1 MRRITSFH
9 AVIPSITLVAQC
21 AAVLLG
27 LGSTSLAEPWDPVAA
42 DYSGNKGKTIYVSKL
57 GDNSDGSSWER
68 AFVTIQAGLLAV
80 PNDEGGHRVIVR
92 PDTYVEANLYTGRP
106 GAKGS
111 YNLLVGDGDGTLGS
125 GATGWVIVDTSCPGV
140 AVRVDTSLAHQF
152 GNPPFKI
159 IESDQPESG
168 LKSVDWWGPTRCAP
182 EYSTDDWDRW
192 ILRNL
197 YATGSEGGFGL
208 AMTDREGAELSWL
221 MENCVGIGRFSGT
234 CACGHVGRRDEPVTF
249 RRCYF
254 ANLDWWGDAGG
265 VYVRAHHKS
274 MPDYPD
280 AVFEDCTIVS
290 PDNALQCAYPNFDMY
305 TRVKFKD
312 CRLVTLNFS
321 QPGGTPGSGIICC
334 DIDGKYLHVD
344 LEDCVLMGY
353 KVFGKGS
360 VQGNKIAGSGEG
372 DPSYAIKGKVSAYV
386 HYQQPLPE
394 GFERLGLWPVE
405 VFDRLAPPKVGNGMV
420 AAVVSPSLSGSH

>member
-1 MRRITSFH
+1 MRKIIIMRTILK
-9 AVIPSITLVAQC
+9 VW
-21 AAVLLG
+21 LG
-27 LGSTSLAEPWDPVAA
+27 LAVFLPNVSTVRAEPWDPAAA

-57 GDNSDGSSWER
+57 GDNSDGSSWQK
-68 AFVTIQAGLLAV
+68 AFHTIQAALLTI
-80 PNDEGGHRVIVR
+80 PDNNGGHQVIIR
-92 PDTYVEANLYTGRP
+92 PDTYVEANLYTGHP
-106 GAKGS
+106 GAKDS
-111 YNLLVGDGDGTLGS
+111 YNLLIGDADGKLGS
-125 GATGWVIVDTSCPGV
+125 GATGWIIVDTSCPGV
-140 AVRVDTSLAHQF
+140 AVRVDFEQAHKF

-159 IESDQPESG
+159 VESDQPESG
-168 LKSVDWWGPTRCAP
+168 LKSVDWWGPTKCEP

-221 MENCVGIGRFSGT
+221 MENCVGIGRFVGT
-234 CACGHVGRRDEPVTF
+234 CACGHIGRKDEPVLF

-265 VYVRAHHKS
+265 VYVRAHNAS

-280 AVFEDCTIVS
+280 AIFEDCTIVS
-290 PDNALQCAYPNFDMY
+290 PDNALQCAYPSFKLY
-305 TRVKFKD
+305 TRVKFKN

-344 LEDCVLMGY
+344 FEDCILMGY

-372 DPSYAIKGKVSAYV
+372 DPSYSIKGKVSAYV

-394 GFERLGLWPVE
+394 GFYRLGLWPAE
-405 VFDRLAPPKVGNGMV
+405 TFYHIAPPKTPHDMV
-420 AAVVSPSLSGSH
+420 PLTASEIQP